1 MDSSSEAPQPQD
13 PSVPQAT
20 AAPPPTPSPSLDPAK
35 VKNYVARLRD
45 QQNLGLGLAGGAIG
59 AAVGAAAWAIIT
71 ALTNFQ
77 IGWEA
82 VGVGFLTGYG
92 VRILGKGIDRVFGYA
107 GAVLSLLGCV
117 AGNVLSTMIVVSTRQ
132 NIAFGDLAAHMTPGI
147 AWRMLVADF
156 SPIDILFYG
165 LGIYYGYRYSFH
177 RISREEL
184 AGLT

>member
-1 MDSSSEAPQPQD
+1 MDSSSPTPQPQSPQV
-13 PSVPQAT
+13 PSAT
-20 AAPPPTPSPSLDPAK
+20 APPSSPSLDPAK

-59 AAVGAAAWAIIT
+59 AAVGAAAWAVIT
-71 ALTNFQ
+71 ALTNLQ

-107 GAVLSLLGCV
+107 GAVLSLVGCA
-117 AGNVLSTMIVVSTRQ
+117 AGNVLSVMIVVSTQ
-132 NIAFGDLAAHMTPGI
+132 QHIGFGELAARMTPGI
-147 AWRMLVADF
+147 AWQMLVADF

-165 LGIYYGYRYSFH
+165 LGIYYGYRNSFH

>member
-1 MDSSSEAPQPQD
+1 MDSSSPTPQPQ
-13 PSVPQAT
+13 PASVPS
-20 AAPPPTPSPSLDPAK
+20 APPSSSPTLDPAK

-59 AAVGAAAWAIIT
+59 AVVGAAAWALIT

-107 GAVLSLLGCV
+107 GAVLSLLGCA
-117 AGNVLSTMIVVSTRQ
+117 AGNVLSVMIVVSTRQ
-132 NIAFGDLAAHMTPGI
+132 NIPFGDLAAHMTPGI
-147 AWRMLVADF
+147 AWQMLVADF